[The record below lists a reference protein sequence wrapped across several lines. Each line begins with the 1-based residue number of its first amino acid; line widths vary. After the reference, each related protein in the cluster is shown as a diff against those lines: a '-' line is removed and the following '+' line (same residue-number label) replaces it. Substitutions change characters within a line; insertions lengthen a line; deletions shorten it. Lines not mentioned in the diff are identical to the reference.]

1 MRIALINEAET
12 VKPGMKLY
20 LGNRYDIVNNKILN
34 MSLDRTGMNQS
45 LEFTVPRNATEEQ
58 LNIIKD
64 MIINRTLSTVKLD
77 GDVRFNKTKIV
88 EEAKSFSYKSIADM
102 TMGELKYL
110 ATKLNISIDKNIQRN
125 DLKNKLKNAVDKE
138 NRKKVK

>member
-12 VKPGMKLY
+12 VNPGMKLY

-45 LEFTVPRNATEEQ
+45 LEFTVPKNATEEQ

-138 NRKKVK
+138 NRKKFK

>member
-88 EEAKSFSYKSIADM
+88 KEAKSFSYKSIDDM

-110 ATKLNISIDKNIQRN
+110 ATKLNISIDKDIQRN

>member
-12 VKPGMKLY
+12 VNPGMKLY

-88 EEAKSFSYKSIADM
+88 EEAKSFSYKSINDM

>member
-110 ATKLNISIDKNIQRN
+110 ATKLNISIDKDIQRN